1 MDEPDDLEGKIVT
14 LLEERES
21 YLTSLAR
28 QPPYRD
34 SGEFPREVDIAR
46 NKLIALGSSLKTVLR
61 RITNKIASQT
71 FHVLLW
77 DLIPGARSHSSHI
90 FTRIMKARNQHLILA
105 REANNIAQVRH
116 HSAKDTLRYI
126 LEHFVKES
134 DDLQA
139 ISWMNILKHTRVV
152 KQTIYEWCN
161 SFTPLIRVYL
171 RAGDAV
177 ALDATKSKRLN

>member
-1 MDEPDDLEGKIVT
+1 M
-14 LLEERES
+14 
-21 YLTSLAR
+21 AR

-34 SGEFPREVDIAR
+34 SDEFPREVDIAK

-61 RITNKIASQT
+61 RICKIASQT

-77 DLIPGARSHSSHI
+77 NLIPGARTHSSHI
-90 FTRIMKARNQHLILA
+90 FTRIKEARNQHLILA
-105 REANNIAQVRH
+105 REAKDITQVRH

-139 ISWMNILKHTRVV
+139 IS
-152 KQTIYEWCN
+152 
-161 SFTPLIRVYL
+161 
-171 RAGDAV
+171 
-177 ALDATKSKRLN
+177 